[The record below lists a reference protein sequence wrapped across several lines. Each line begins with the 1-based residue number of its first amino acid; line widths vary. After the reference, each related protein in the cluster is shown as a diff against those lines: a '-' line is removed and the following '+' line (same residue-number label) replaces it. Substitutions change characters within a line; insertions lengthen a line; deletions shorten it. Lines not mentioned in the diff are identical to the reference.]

1 MNANEIKKR
10 VLKAVSDKTCI
21 AVSDI
26 KNGDKLYD
34 DLGMDS
40 LERVE
45 LVTVLEQEFDVS
57 ISDPEFNAIEQMSV
71 AELSDFMVQKAG
83 K

>member
-1 MNANEIKKR
+1 MNANEIKKH
-10 VLKAVSDKTCI
+10 VLEVISAKSWLA
-21 AVSDI
+21 ASDI
-26 KNGDKLYD
+26 KDEHKLES

-40 LERVE
+40 LDRVE
-45 LVTVLEQEFDVS
+45 LIMALEREFDVS